1 MTEYNSMT
9 DKAPTVAVIGLGMLI
24 SKTAVIFVETSK
36 FNYSSLSYRGPWLG
50 GHEESARSGIRCHW
64 L

>member
-24 SKTAVIFVETSK
+24 SKDRR
-36 FNYSSLSYRGPWLG
+36 YDRGNLQF
-50 GHEESARSGIRCHW
+50 
-64 L
+64 